1 MHQCDGRIRVST
13 YVQSCMQHVDLIT
26 EMNVLNHMDKLSC
39 KQAHANR
46 ESNYGGMTP
55 HAVALLIRA
64 DPSFKYV
71 SAARQGLKRGGTCG
85 RACK

>member
-1 MHQCDGRIRVST
+1 MIQAS
-13 YVQSCMQHVDLIT
+13 SC
-26 EMNVLNHMDKLSC
+26 
-39 KQAHANR
+39 NR

-85 RACK
+85 RACKRSCHVIDWLHTICDARG